1 MIGCFGRR
9 HVMQQTGFLAG
20 VLVAL
25 LVFAGPVVAGAADE
39 QAKRDDRPER
49 GIGIYTDFSGVVIPI
64 GESVRMDLTVENKGK
79 RDEIVDMNLTGVPKG
94 WKASLKGGSFTVT
107 GVAVPAGKTRS
118 LAFSAEP
125 DKGVGPGTYDFTIEG
140 VTPDGKLKANY
151 SIAVTTRERSR
162 MGAEDIQI
170 TTSYPVLRG
179 QTDASFEFSLEVS
192 NKSEN
197 DRNFNLAAQAPEKWE
212 VNFKPGYEAKQISSL
227 RIRGAGNQTVA
238 VSVSPARDATA
249 GEYPVLVRISSG
261 ESKAEVKLTVVL
273 GGIYKLEAATPTG
286 ILSTEAVTGKPTTVS
301 FLVKNTGSAVNRT
314 VNLSAFKPENW
325 KVEFKPEK
333 LENLEPGVFK
343 QVEAT
348 ITPGGTALVGDYS
361 VGLMADGEKGSSKTI
376 ELRVTV
382 KAPTAWGWIGVGLI
396 ALVIGGMGGLFAWL
410 GRR

>member
-1 MIGCFGRR
+1 MRKS
-9 HVMQQTGFLAG
+9 GFAVG
-20 VLVAL
+20 VLLAL
-25 LVFAGPVVAGAADE
+25 LVLTGAVAAGAAEE

-49 GIGIYTDFSGVVIPI
+49 GIGIYTDFSGVVIPL
-64 GESVRMDLTVENKGK
+64 GENVRMDLTVENKGK
-79 RDEIVDMNLTGVPKG
+79 QDEVVDLKLAGVPKG

-107 GVAVPAGKTRS
+107 GVAVPAGKTRN

-125 DKGVGPGTYDFTIEG
+125 EKGVGPGTYTFTIQG
-140 VTPDGKLKANY
+140 VTPDGKLKADY
-151 SIAVTTRERSR
+151 TIAVTTRERGR
-162 MGAEDIQI
+162 MGTEDIQI

-179 QTDASFEFSLEVS
+179 QSDATFEFSLEVA

-212 VNFKPGYEAKQISSL
+212 VNFKPGYEAKQISSV
-227 RIRGAGNQTVA
+227 RIKGGSSQTVA
-238 VSVSPARDATA
+238 VAVTPARDTVA
-249 GEYPVLVRISSG
+249 GEYPIVVRISSG
-261 ESKAEVKLTVVL
+261 ESKAEVKLMVVL
-273 GGIYKLEAATPTG
+273 SGIYKLEAATSTG

-301 FLVKNTGSAVNRT
+301 FLVKNTGSAVNRS
-314 VNLSAFKPENW
+314 VSLSSFKPENW

-333 LENLEPGVFK
+333 LENLEPGGVPK

-348 ITPGGTALVGDYS
+348 ITPSATALVGDYS
-361 VGLMADGEKGSSKTI
+361 VGVMADGEKGSSKTI